1 MKEFH
6 SKKELFDLTMLDT
19 LAKNIRQ
26 TISRTNHPRSY
37 KSKELL
43 KSVEKSIKIIEDTVA
58 TELSKYK
65 SYIGTEIVLH
75 PYSKAKHYKIYSIRK
90 FTELGVLVELIDEN
104 EITSLHTY
112 LLNEL
117 IPVELLQKNLTMK
130 K

>member
-6 SKKELFDLTMLDT
+6 SKNELFDLTMLNAM
-19 LAKNIRQ
+19 AKNIRQ

-65 SYIGTEIVLH
+65 SYIGTEIVLY
-75 PYSKAKHYKIYSIRK
+75 PCSEAEHYKIYRIIK
-90 FTELGVLVELIDEN
+90 FTELGVLVEIIDKN
-104 EITSLHTY
+104 GIPSLHTY
-112 LLNEL
+112 LLNKL
-117 IPVELLQKNLTMK
+117 IQVESL
-130 K
+130 

>member
-6 SKKELFDLTMLDT
+6 SKKELFDLTMLDAM
-19 LAKNIRQ
+19 AKNIRQ
-26 TISRTNHPRSY
+26 TISRTNHPRRY

-43 KSVEKSIKIIEDTVA
+43 KNVEKSIKIIEDTVA

-65 SYIGTEIVLH
+65 SYIGTEIVLQ

-104 EITSLHTY
+104 EITSLHTC
-112 LLNEL
+112 LLNKL
-117 IPVELLQKNLTMK
+117 IPVELLQKTSQ
-130 K
+130 

>member
-6 SKKELFDLTMLDT
+6 SKKELFDLTMLDAM
-19 LAKNIRQ
+19 AKNIRQ

-65 SYIGTEIVLH
+65 SYIGTEVVLH
-75 PYSKAKHYKIYSIRK
+75 PCSKAEHYKIYSIRK

-104 EITSLHTY
+104 GITSLHTH
-112 LLNEL
+112 LLNKL
-117 IPVELLQKNLTMK
+117 IPVESL
-130 K
+130 